1 MTSCVVTGAAEAAM
15 RAPLTALFLAASILV
30 GASQPAPA
38 DKLPSFNVTAACR
51 TLAAERD
58 AIPDDMQARG
68 IQHCVDDERT
78 AREQLERE
86 WSQFKPADRAI
97 CIGGSKAGSVTPV
110 YTELITCL
118 EVASDAELLRART
131 AAIGRSRSMRY

>member
-1 MTSCVVTGAAEAAM
+1 M

-30 GASQPAPA
+30 GAAQPTPA
-38 DKLPSFNVTAACR
+38 DKLPSFNVVAACR
-51 TLAAERD
+51 ALAAERD

-68 IQHCVDDERT
+68 IQHCIDDERT

-86 WSQFKPADRAI
+86 WSQFKPADRTI

-110 YTELITCL
+110 FGVDHL
-118 EVASDAELLRART
+118 
-131 AAIGRSRSMRY
+131 SRSGQLRRATRRADRSDRTLPKHEVLIRTITMPRPPSR

>member
-1 MTSCVVTGAAEAAM
+1 MCRYGGGGGSNAGTAHRTLPRRIDTG
-15 RAPLTALFLAASILV
+15 RRLTA
-30 GASQPAPA
+30 GARRQ
-38 DKLPSFNVTAACR
+38 VTELQRPAACR
-51 TLAAERD
+51 ALAAERD

>member
-1 MTSCVVTGAAEAAM
+1 M

-51 TLAAERD
+51 ALAAERD

-68 IQHCVDDERT
+68 IQHCIDDERT

-86 WSQFKPADRAI
+86 WSQFKPADRTI

-118 EVASDAELLRART
+118 EMASYAELLGART